1 MNTTIKSVTSFSTNG
16 DIIIKLHD
24 FLWESLPKI
33 PEKRSEHDVLSH
45 ATSQVACPVS
55 LASHCSK

>member
-1 MNTTIKSVTSFSTNG
+1 MTSFSTNG

-24 FLWESLPKI
+24 FLWESLPKK